1 MFSKIG
7 LCVRLKNF
15 FSGQLG
21 LLDLMV
27 LNLSFL
33 VILSEWS
40 NGSMYNKLVFA
51 DKGSCTLFITCA
63 LCLLFTTVLHAESE
77 LWWDAHQSDYKS
89 KRSMAIKFHMQ
100 QEANNFL
107 MSLSREFF
115 FMKVLLSACQ
125 KLSMSTQTDGKEG
138 VKKTSHMINNTH
150 PCSSSS
156 SIWLCYQFP
165 KSSSSLMTCKI
176 CSK

>member
-1 MFSKIG
+1 
-7 LCVRLKNF
+7 
-15 FSGQLG
+15 
-21 LLDLMV
+21 
-27 LNLSFL
+27 
-33 VILSEWS
+33 
-40 NGSMYNKLVFA
+40 
-51 DKGSCTLFITCA
+51 
-63 LCLLFTTVLHAESE
+63 
-77 LWWDAHQSDYKS
+77 
-89 KRSMAIKFHMQ
+89 MAIKFHMQ

-156 SIWLCYQFP
+156 SIGCVISFP
-165 KSSSSLMTCKI
+165 KAQALS
-176 CSK
+176 